1 MQLNFHPRKQ
11 VNPLMTQE
19 QEQQLSQT
27 MIAMMQS
34 GGDAPKS
41 TVEVPVYA
49 WRLIRWE
56 ADVPL
61 TEEQRQEALAIVPE
75 AMALCGV
82 SAACFAADGDVMT
95 VLLALTRFP
104 ARAHRDP
111 VLWLLGKSNP
121 SLIEWLYSPVV
132 YAQTAAWRHFA
143 DCADAYFSVERNL
156 HHQYASAHS
165 TWRNFLQGEQVRLK
179 KYLYALRPLLC
190 FRYVEQYGN
199 VAPVPFDKLCA
210 AVLPDSMRGVVDDLL
225 AQKKQAREKETAP
238 RIPELDAYL
247 LAEFAHAEQV
257 LEALPNPAAPD
268 LGRLNVVFQTMLAET
283 SDDFQ
288 NFPNSDE

>member
-1 MQLNFHPRKQ
+1 M
-11 VNPLMTQE
+11 
-19 QEQQLSQT
+19 
-27 MIAMMQS
+27 
-34 GGDAPKS
+34 
-41 TVEVPVYA
+41 
-49 WRLIRWE
+49 
-56 ADVPL
+56 
-61 TEEQRQEALAIVPE
+61 
-75 AMALCGV
+75 
-82 SAACFAADGDVMT
+82 
-95 VLLALTRFP
+95 
-104 ARAHRDP
+104 
-111 VLWLLGKSNP
+111 
-121 SLIEWLYSPVV
+121 
-132 YAQTAAWRHFA
+132 
-143 DCADAYFSVERNL
+143 ERNL

-190 FRYVEQYGN
+190 FHYVEQYGKA
-199 VAPVPFDKLCA
+199 APVPFDKLCA

>member
-1 MQLNFHPRKQ
+1 MQDY
-11 VNPLMTQE
+11 
-19 QEQQLSQT
+19 
-27 MIAMMQS
+27 S
-34 GGDAPKS
+34 G
-41 TVEVPVYA
+41 
-49 WRLIRWE
+49 W
-56 ADVPL
+56 DVKK
-61 TEEQRQEALAIVPE
+61 AL
-75 AMALCGV
+75 G
-82 SAACFAADGDVMT
+82 
-95 VLLALTRFP
+95 
-104 ARAHRDP
+104 
-111 VLWLLGKSNP
+111 LLGKSNP
-121 SLIEWLYSPVV
+121 SLLEWLHSPVV

-143 DCADAYFSVERNL
+143 DCTDAYFSVERNL

-210 AVLPDSMRGVVDDLL
+210 AVLPDSMRGAVDDLL

-268 LGRLNVVFQTMLAET
+268 LGRLNVVFQMMLAET